1 MSSAIKLTKKMFNKL
16 LKQYGTTLN
25 IDYANK
31 NSMGQFVDQG
41 VYQNVKVLID
51 PIGEGL
57 NYENQKFGNIKS
69 AKAVFYLPVSYKVT
83 NYDTGETYDVAIDLK
98 SKASIKFSLPDG
110 SFLWT
115 IAAVSPIVAVGNE
128 VLYQVGVQG

>member
-98 SKASIKFSLPDG
+98 SKQYIKFTLPDG
-110 SFLWT
+110 FSYT